1 MIRRTLLG
9 SVATLI
15 LVTIVAWFG
24 GRAWLARSVAQQSGT
39 ALVPG
44 LDAPVEVTFDA
55 KGIPQ
60 VWASTSNAA
69 IETLGW
75 LHASERL
82 FQMELIRRVAEGRLA
97 ELFGAKALPLDSLA
111 RQMGFARRG
120 RRDVQDLD
128 PATRAMLEHYVAG
141 INAWIARAPVLP
153 PEFVMLRT
161 QPAPWTLDD
170 VAAVAIYQT
179 WFASALMDKNTEYR
193 DLLTR
198 LGPSARKLVGAYDEW
213 SPATVPDRKVA
224 AGADRYGM
232 ALASNS
238 WVIAPGRSASGAA
251 LHESDPH
258 LQTDQAPG
266 LWYIA
271 GLHAR
276 DGLDVV
282 GVTAPGLPFVAM
294 GHNAT
299 IAWAF
304 TVAPVDLLDEYR
316 EHFAPGDTLRA
327 RTSTGWAPVR
337 VIPESIFVKG
347 EPTARVLQVLETPR
361 GVVTERQGDSGV
373 SVHWAGFDFSAASLL
388 AHGDSLMRATDF
400 GAFRRAVTG
409 FAALSVNWTY
419 SDVHGHIGYQLGT
432 PIPIRD
438 TTDPFVLHNAADPN
452 AEWRGYRALED
463 TPHAYD
469 PVAGWLAT
477 CNNQAVPADWPYRLP
492 GFYDDYRIVRAAELL
507 SGKDRWS
514 ADDVQQ
520 MQGDVVSVGAL
531 RFRALMASGAEKGG
545 HPELAARIRGW
556 TGESTA
562 GDILAALYAYW
573 RRDLTRELFEDELG
587 ARWQEG
593 EPLVDGVISG
603 NVKEIID
610 DHRTSEVEDAADIS
624 ARAFTSAI
632 DEARGRTLGQ
642 VQTLTVRHPL
652 AVVSLL
658 DRWLHLTRGPYPM
671 GGDPTT
677 LDASY
682 RTYDAG
688 TGTFRVIVGPSMRF
702 VLDWAHPDDFSMTI
716 PLGESGNPLSPHF
729 DDFLGIHSA
738 GGRWIVPFSR
748 DSVASSAVSTLRL
761 EPGR

>member
-1 MIRRTLLG
+1 MIRRTLLA
-9 SVATLI
+9 VAATLI
-15 LVTIVAWFG
+15 LIVAVAWFG
-24 GRAWLARSVAQQSGT
+24 GRAWLARSVAQEAGVASV
-39 ALVPG
+39 AG
-44 LDAPVEVTFDA
+44 LSAPVQVTFDA

-60 VWASTSNAA
+60 VWAATSNDA
-69 IETLGW
+69 IEALGW

-111 RQMGFARRG
+111 RRMGFARRG
-120 RRDVQDLD
+120 RQDVRDLD
-128 PATRAMLEHYVAG
+128 PATRTMLEHYVTG

-153 PEFVMLRT
+153 PEFVLLRT
-161 QPAPWTLDD
+161 HPAPWTLDD

-179 WFASALMDKNTEYR
+179 WFASALMDKNAEYR
-193 DLLTR
+193 DLLSR

-213 SPATVPDRKVA
+213 SPATVPDRKAA

-238 WVIAPGRSASGAA
+238 WVIAPSRSASGAA

-271 GLHAR
+271 GLHAK

-282 GVTAPGLPFVAM
+282 GGTAPGLPFIAM

-304 TVAPVDLLDEYR
+304 TVAPVHLLDEYR
-316 EHFAPGDTLRA
+316 EHFAPGDTLRVL
-327 RTSTGWAPVR
+327 TPTGWAPVR
-337 VIPESIFVKG
+337 VIAESIFVQG
-347 EPTARVLQVLETPR
+347 EPAPRVLQVLETPR
-361 GVVTERQGDSGV
+361 GVVTEHHGDSGV
-373 SVHWAGFDFSAASLL
+373 SMHWAGFDFSAASLL
-388 AHGDSLMRATDF
+388 AHGDSLMRASDF
-400 GAFRRAVTG
+400 STFRRAVTG

-419 SDVHGHIGYQLGT
+419 TDLHGHIGYQLGT

-438 TTDPFVLHNAADPN
+438 TTNAFVLHDAADPN
-452 AEWRGYRALED
+452 VGWHGYRALDD
-463 TPHAYD
+463 TPHSYD
-469 PVAGWLAT
+469 PAAGWLAT
-477 CNNQAVPADWPYRLP
+477 CNNQAVPADWPYTLP
-492 GFYDDYRIVRAAELL
+492 GFYDDYRIVRAAALL
-507 SGKDRWS
+507 SEKDRWS
-514 ADDVQQ
+514 STDVQQ
-520 MQGDVVSVGAL
+520 MQGDVVSVGVL
-531 RFRALMASGAEKGG
+531 RFRALMASGAEKAGQA
-545 HPELAARIRGW
+545 ELAAKIRGW

-562 GDILAALYAYW
+562 GDTLAALYAYW

-587 ARWQEG
+587 SRWQEG
-593 EPLVDGVISG
+593 EPLVDGVVTG
-603 NVKEIID
+603 NVKDIID
-610 DHRTSEVEDAADIS
+610 DHRTPEVEDAADIS
-624 ARAFTSAI
+624 ARAIGRAI

-652 AVVSLL
+652 SVVSLL
-658 DRWLHLTRGPYPM
+658 NRWLHLTRGPYPM

-682 RTYDAG
+682 RAYDRT

-702 VLDWAHPDDFSMTI
+702 VLDWAQPDDFSMTI
-716 PLGESGNPLSPHF
+716 PMGESGNPLSPHF
-729 DDFLGIHSA
+729 DDFLTLHSA
-738 GGRWIVPFSR
+738 GGRWVVPFSR
-748 DSVASSAVSTLRL
+748 DSVESRAVSVLRL
-761 EPGR
+761 EPER

>member
-1 MIRRTLLG
+1 MIRRALLG
-9 SVATLI
+9 VAATLI
-15 LVTIVAWFG
+15 IIVVGAWFG
-24 GRAWLARSVAQQSGT
+24 GRAWLARSVARERGT
-39 ALVPG
+39 TLLPD
-44 LDAPVEVTFDA
+44 LSAPVEVTFDS

-60 VWASTSNAA
+60 VWASTSGDA
-69 IETLGW
+69 IEALGW

-82 FQMELIRRVAEGRLA
+82 FQMELIRRVAEGRVA
-97 ELFGAKALPLDSLA
+97 KLFGAKALPLDTIA
-111 RQMGFARRG
+111 RRMGFARQG
-120 RRDVQDLD
+120 RQDARELD
-128 PATRAMLEHYVAG
+128 TTTRRMLERYVAG
-141 INAWIARAPVLP
+141 INAWIGHAPVLP
-153 PEFVMLRT
+153 PEFVLLRT
-161 QPAPWTLDD
+161 HPAPWTLDD
-170 VAAVAIYQT
+170 IAAVAIYQT
-179 WFASALMDKNTEYR
+179 WFASALMDKNAEYR
-193 DLLTR
+193 DLLSR
-198 LGPSARKLVGAYDEW
+198 LGPSAGKLVGAYDEW

-238 WVIAPGRSASGAA
+238 WVIAPARSVSGAA

-271 GLHAR
+271 GLHAK

-294 GHNAT
+294 GHNGA

-316 EHFAPGDTLRA
+316 EHFAAGDTLRV
-327 RTSTGWAPVR
+327 RTPTGWAPVR

-347 EPTARVLQVLETPR
+347 ERAPRVLQVLETPR
-361 GVVTERQGDSGV
+361 GVVTERRGDSGV

-400 GAFRRAVTG
+400 GTFRRAVTG

-419 SDVHGHIGYQLGT
+419 SDIHGHIGYQLGT

-438 TTDPFVLHNAADPN
+438 TANAFVLHDAADPN
-452 AEWRGYRALED
+452 AGWRGYRALDD
-463 TPHAYD
+463 TPWAYD
-469 PVAGWLAT
+469 PVAGWIAT
-477 CNNQAVPADWPYRLP
+477 CNNQAVSADWPYKLA
-492 GFYDDYRIVRAAELL
+492 GFYDDYRIVRAAALL
-507 SGKDRWS
+507 SGRDRWS
-514 ADDVQQ
+514 ADDVQH

-531 RFRALMASGAEKGG
+531 RFRALMASGAEKAG
-545 HPELAARIRGW
+545 HPDLAAKIRGW

-562 GDILAALYAYW
+562 GDTLAALYAYW
-573 RRDLTRELFEDELG
+573 RKDLTRELFEDELG
-587 ARWQEG
+587 SRWQEG
-593 EPLVDGVISG
+593 EPLVDGVITG
-603 NVKEIID
+603 NVQGIID
-610 DHRTSEVEDAADIS
+610 DHRTPQVEDAGDIS
-624 ARAFTSAI
+624 ARAIGRAI
-632 DEARGRTLGQ
+632 DQAQDRTLGQ

-658 DRWLHLTRGPYPM
+658 DRWLHLTRGPYPI

-682 RTYDAG
+682 RAYDAS

-716 PLGESGNPLSPHF
+716 PMGESGNPLSPHF
-729 DDFLGIHSA
+729 DDFLALHRA
-738 GGRWIVPFSR
+738 GGRWVVPFGR
-748 DSVASSAVSTLRL
+748 DSVASRTVSTLWLR
-761 EPGR
+761 R